1 VKKSQRDISV
11 DDVLADQT
19 ELETLGVVIFELES
33 SIRREIDLVLILL
46 LFLADVNAMELW
58 FTVVAPRPQPPQTPA
73 TPHGQDTI
81 V

>member
-1 VKKSQRDISV
+1 MKKSQRDISV

-46 LFLADVNAMELW
+46 LFLADVNAMEL
-58 FTVVAPRPQPPQTPA
+58 
-73 TPHGQDTI
+73 
-81 V
+81 